1 MQQADEQ
8 QYILS
13 SYDNDVEM
21 ADAED
26 DEEEVDVALEL
37 GEPLTPLFVL
47 LSYPRSRR
55 G

>member
-1 MQQADEQ
+1 M
-8 QYILS
+8 S

-26 DEEEVDVALEL
+26 DEEDEESIEDA
-37 GEPLTPLFVL
+37 L
-47 LSYPRSRR
+47 LS